1 MNTVHASSHPD
12 KLVLDV
18 MVNRMNKSVVIAILS
33 ALAATSAFA
42 KNDYRAE
49 PLEPVEYHYG
59 MNLDVK
65 RVISLTDTSDSTG
78 VVPATL
84 IYENSQ
90 GQVKSIE
97 FTEAGRLGSEG

>member
-12 KLVLDV
+12 KLALDV
-18 MVNRMNKSVVIAILS
+18 MVNRMNKSVVAILS
-33 ALAATSAFA
+33 VLAATSAFA

-49 PLEPVEYHYG
+49 PFEPVEYHYG

-84 IYENSQ
+84 IYEDSQ

>member
-1 MNTVHASSHPD
+1 MNTLHASSHPD
-12 KLVLDV
+12 KLALDEL
-18 MVNRMNKSVVIAILS
+18 VNLMSKSIAVVILS

-42 KNDYRAE
+42 KDDYRAE
-49 PLEPVEYHYG
+49 PVQSVEYHYG

-84 IYENSQ
+84 IYEDSQ

-97 FTEAGRLGSEG
+97 FTQAGRLGSEG